1 MTASRGAMRTSAA
14 GPSPLALLR
23 AAHLGPTVAV
33 TVLVAVL
40 AAGRG
45 LAAVDAVLVTAA
57 VFTGQL
63 TIGWVNDL
71 VDLRRDVAVGR
82 RDKPLV
88 NGELSPTAVEAALL
102 VASLATVALSI
113 TLGWRSAL
121 VHLLLVVGAGQ
132 AYNLGL
138 KATPWS
144 WAPYAV
150 AFGALPA
157 VVTLA
162 SADPAWPPWWLMLA
176 GSILGVAA
184 HFLNVLPDLA
194 DDASTGVRG
203 LPHRLGETASRVLA
217 TLLLVAASAAALTG
231 PDGGSAWWTALV
243 AGLVAVLAL
252 VSLLGRG
259 KTPFR
264 AAIAIALL
272 AVVLVAT
279 G

>member
-1 MTASRGAMRTSAA
+1 MTASRGKARTSVA
-14 GPSPLALLR
+14 GGPPLALLR

-45 LAAVDAVLVTAA
+45 LPLLEASLVTAA
-57 VFTGQL
+57 VLTGQL
-63 TIGWVNDL
+63 TIGWANDL
-71 VDLRRDVAVGR
+71 VDLGRDRRVGR
-82 RDKPLV
+82 TDKPLAT
-88 NGELSPTAVEAALL
+88 GEVPVGSVRTALVLAAG
-102 VASLATVALSI
+102 ATVALSF

-121 VHLLLVVGAGQ
+121 VHLVLVVGAGQ

-138 KATPWS
+138 KATAWS

-162 SADPAWPPWWLMLA
+162 DPDPSWPPWWLTLA
-176 GSILGVAA
+176 GSTLGVGA

-194 DDASTGVRG
+194 DDAVTGVRG
-203 LPHRLGETASRVLA
+203 LPHRLGERRSRVTA
-217 TLLLVAASAAALTG
+217 TALLVAASGAALVGRDG
-231 PDGGSAWWTALV
+231 PVVWWTV
-243 AGLVAVLAL
+243 AVAVVVLAL
-252 VSLLGRG
+252 AAASLRGRG
-259 KTPFR
+259 RTPFR
-264 AAIAIALL
+264 AAIGIAVLD
-272 AVVLVAT
+272 VVLVAT